1 MSLKD
6 FVYDEHIKN
15 NILNIIRTLFKRGP
29 HTVNVSIEEWSIIVE
44 KMFEEWKDLDKTSA
58 KLWDG
63 DKYQPLRQM
72 AKRMDI
78 SPRELLVRTKLM
90 YFVAKS
96 EILRMELEDL
106 RNGN

>member
-6 FVYDEHIKN
+6 FADDERTKN
-15 NILNIIRTLFKRGP
+15 TILNIIKVLMERGP
-29 HTVNVSIEEWSIIVE
+29 HSVQVSAEEWTVVVE

-58 KLWDG
+58 KLWDEG
-63 DKYQPLRQM
+63 KYAPLRAM
-72 AKRMDI
+72 AKKMDL

-106 RNGN
+106 KDA